1 MSTVTITDVAKH
13 VGVSVATISR
23 HLSGFTVRNE
33 EKIRQAIIELNYRP
47 SAAARNLKSGRTGII
62 AIVVPDITNPFFASI
77 VEGAEGAVGEDR
89 MILLVNTGDSR
100 QREEKALAQLF
111 GRVDGVIMAP
121 LTEDEEG
128 PSFFSQFGLPIV
140 FVDRV
145 TQDGEKFS
153 TALTD
158 NAKGASIAARHL
170 ISLGHE
176 KIAMI
181 SGPLSTTPGKKRA
194 DGFKASLK
202 ESGLS
207 SEYFIESD
215 FSEEGGY
222 AAMCALLERVDAPT
236 AVFTANNL
244 MTIGALH
251 ALRDR
256 GVAVPGQISVIG
268 FDDLDFAELIN
279 PPLTVIARD
288 ARLQGALAMELMIKQ
303 LTNGASAQPEHSM
316 VDVQLVERGSC
327 APPREMQMIAFKKV
341 DH

>member
-1 MSTVTITDVAKH
+1 
-13 VGVSVATISR
+13 
-23 HLSGFTVRNE
+23 
-33 EKIRQAIIELNYRP
+33 
-47 SAAARNLKSGRTGII
+47 
-62 AIVVPDITNPFFASI
+62 
-77 VEGAEGAVGEDR
+77 

-158 NAKGASIAARHL
+158 NSKGASIATNHL
-170 ISLGHE
+170 ISLGHR

-202 ESGLS
+202 ESGLAC
-207 SEYFIESD
+207 EYFVESD

-222 AAMCALLERVDAPT
+222 AAMCALLEREDAPT

-256 GVAVPGQISVIG
+256 GVAVPDQISIIG
-268 FDDLDFAELIN
+268 FDDLDFAQLIN

-288 ARLQGALAMELMIKQ
+288 ARLQGAQAMELMIKQ
-303 LTNGASAQPEHSM
+303 LTSGASTQPEHSM
-316 VDVQLVERGSC
+316 VDVQLIERGSC
-327 APPREMQMIAFKKV
+327 APPREMHTIAFNQV
-341 DH
+341 DR